1 MLKPIVFSTL
11 VIWALV
17 EATLTAR
24 DMLFL
29 VLRLYVFLSTFVLAM
44 LFVGL
49 LCLLWGWVESKLH
62 LHGISHKS

>member
-1 MLKPIVFSTL
+1 MFKPIVFSTL

-17 EATLTAR
+17 EAILTAR
-24 DMLFL
+24 GMPFF
-29 VLRLYVFLSTFVLAM
+29 VLTLYVFLSTFVLAM

-62 LHGISHKS
+62 PHSISHRS